1 VRSELFRKDS
11 YIHRQV
17 KANCITMHCPKI
29 ESVSTNFALAV
40 CYRQMF
46 IHAAQMFSF
55 QAEVQLTTSS

>member
-1 VRSELFRKDS
+1 
-11 YIHRQV
+11 
-17 KANCITMHCPKI
+17 MHCPKI